1 MRVHKTSLLFIEYPF
16 NIIIFFIE
24 MQWLVQTGMF
34 WKENLRADCDPI
46 RCDGSPRKPRRIRAL
61 GRVSKLGSGMVS
73 KQILPAGKPRQKGA
87 TRLAR
92 LPIRRA
98 GIGKHARD
106 VPLVESGREVPFQG
120 GYNIKSTPAF
130 R

>member
-24 MQWLVQTGMF
+24 MQWLVQTGVF

-46 RCDGSPRKPRRIRAL
+46 RCDGPPRKPRRIRAL

-73 KQILPAGKPRQKGA
+73 EANPASREAEAKGA

-98 GIGKHARD
+98 GIGKRARD